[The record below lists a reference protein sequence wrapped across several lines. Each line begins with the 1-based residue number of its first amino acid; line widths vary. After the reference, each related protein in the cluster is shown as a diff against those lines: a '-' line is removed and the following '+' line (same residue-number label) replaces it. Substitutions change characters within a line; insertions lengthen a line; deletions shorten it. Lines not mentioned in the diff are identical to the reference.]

1 MLFASTLQL
10 LNPTGAAAATGA
22 YSSFGVADWDRDQ
35 HQDIIARNNATGDLW
50 LYPGTSQRGYSNQT
64 PVKIGNGW
72 NGYTPF
78 GTTDWDHDQHQDII
92 ARNDTTGDLW
102 LYPGTSQ
109 RGYSNQTPVK
119 IGNGW
124 NGYTP

>member
-1 MLFASTLQL
+1 MKASTRTTVLRCLGNRRGQRRLGALTTVLFAGTLQL

-50 LYPGTSQRGYSNQT
+50 LYPGNSQRGYSNQT

-72 NGYTPF
+72 
-78 GTTDWDHDQHQDII
+78 
-92 ARNDTTGDLW
+92 
-102 LYPGTSQ
+102 
-109 RGYSNQTPVK
+109 
-119 IGNGW
+119 
-124 NGYTP
+124 